1 VSTAT
6 HRGGTLVDG
15 QSPEPR
21 CPTPVASQSVPL
33 WISRTLAVLFWVL
46 LGVCAG
52 LSLVA
57 ALRHVGNDLRH
68 PAPVVVY
75 FPEVSP

>member
-1 VSTAT
+1 MTPESSTL
-6 HRGGTLVDG
+6 R
-15 QSPEPR
+15 
-21 CPTPVASQSVPL
+21 PVASQSVPL

-52 LSLVA
+52 LSLAV
-57 ALRHVGNDLRH
+57 ALRHLGSDLRH
-68 PAPVVVY
+68 RAPVLVY